1 MNNPLKKI
9 KFKILKDYT
18 TDDVFRETQKNYDE
32 KIRGFDEKIRG
43 LSDRIDQL
51 SRIIEHTSG
60 NTVNFYLDWSWVN
73 TFYMLSDKKVYT
85 LHIYKGASETPI
97 ILKELSDG
105 SVDEESCMFALEDNI
120 ARFEVTVKRVSMDVY
135 MKECLKERRKNTEEG
150 YSTAGIAKLCPCGWQ
165 YAIHVL

>member
-32 KIRGFDEKIRG
+32 KIRG

-60 NTVNFYLDWSWVN
+60 NTVNFYLDCSWVN
-73 TFYMLSDKKVYT
+73 IFYMFPDKKVYT
-85 LHIYKGASETPI
+85 LYIYKGTSEFPI
-97 ILKELSDG
+97 ILKELSDEH
-105 SVDEESCMFALEDNI
+105 VDEKSCMFALEDNI
-120 ARFEVTVKRVSMDVY
+120 ARFEVTVKRESMDVRY
-135 MKECLKERRKNTEEG
+135 VFLIDYENKTYIVKSKTGIDLSKSNEKEEQE
-150 YSTAGIAKLCPCGWQ
+150 S
-165 YAIHVL
+165 

>member
-18 TDDVFRETQKNYDE
+18 TDDVFRETQKNY
-32 KIRGFDEKIRG
+32 DEKIRG

-73 TFYMLSDKKVYT
+73 TFYMFPDKKVYT
-85 LHIYKGASETPI
+85 LYIYKGTSEFPI
-97 ILKELSDG
+97 ILKELSDEH
-105 SVDEESCMFALEDNI
+105 VDEESCMFTLEDNI
-120 ARFEVTVKRVSMDVY
+120 ARFEVTVKRVSMDVRY
-135 MKECLKERRKNTEEG
+135 VFLIDYENKTYIVKSKTEIDLSKSKEKEEQE
-150 YSTAGIAKLCPCGWQ
+150 S
-165 YAIHVL
+165 

>member
-18 TDDVFRETQKNYDE
+18 TDDVFRETQKKYDE
-32 KIRGFDEKIRG
+32 KIRR

-60 NTVNFYLDWSWVN
+60 NTVNFYLDLNWVN
-73 TFYMLSDKKVYT
+73 IFKKVYT
-85 LHIYKGASETPI
+85 LYIYKGASETPI

-105 SVDEESCMFALEDNI
+105 YVDEESCMFALEDDI
-120 ARFEVTVKRVSMDVY
+120 ARFEITVKRESMDVRY
-135 MKECLKERRKNTEEG
+135 VFLIDYENKTYIVKSKTEIDLSKSNEKEEQE
-150 YSTAGIAKLCPCGWQ
+150 S
-165 YAIHVL
+165 

>member
-18 TDDVFRETQKNYDE
+18 TDDVFRETQKKYDE
-32 KIRGFDEKIRG
+32 KIRR

-60 NTVNFYLDWSWVN
+60 NTVNFYLDLSWVN
-73 TFYMLSDKKVYT
+73 IFKKVYT
-85 LHIYKGASETPI
+85 LYIYKEASETPI

-105 SVDEESCMFALEDNI
+105 YVDEESCMFALEDNI
-120 ARFEVTVKRVSMDVY
+120 ARFEITVKRESMDVRY
-135 MKECLKERRKNTEEG
+135 VFLIDYENKTYIVKSKTEIDLSKSNEKKEQE
-150 YSTAGIAKLCPCGWQ
+150 S
-165 YAIHVL
+165 

>member
-18 TDDVFRETQKNYDE
+18 TDDVFRETQKNY
-32 KIRGFDEKIRG
+32 DEKIRG

-73 TFYMLSDKKVYT
+73 TFYMFPDKKVYT
-85 LHIYKGASETPI
+85 LYIYKGTSEFPI
-97 ILKELSDG
+97 ILKELSDKH
-105 SVDEESCMFALEDNI
+105 VDEESCMFTLEDNI
-120 ARFEVTVKRVSMDVY
+120 ARFEVTVKRVSMDVRY
-135 MKECLKERRKNTEEG
+135 VFLIDYENKTYIVKSKTEIDLSKSKEKEEQE
-150 YSTAGIAKLCPCGWQ
+150 S
-165 YAIHVL
+165 